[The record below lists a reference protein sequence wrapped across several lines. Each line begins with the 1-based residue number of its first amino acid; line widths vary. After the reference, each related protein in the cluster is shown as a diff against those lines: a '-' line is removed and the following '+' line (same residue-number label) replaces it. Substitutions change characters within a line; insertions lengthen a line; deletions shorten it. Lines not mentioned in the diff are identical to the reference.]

1 MRKQKI
7 DRVISKR
14 LEVLQGISHKEP
26 LRVVTRNAE
35 LLKGSRPGVFLTFND
50 VTWFKGHTLEQV
62 HSPSME
68 TPLPKPN
75 MGTLFLGGT
84 GSLGASVW
92 TLRSESPN
100 YFMKN
105 TGQNFFKSWNST
117 RNSGICGHQT
127 CRLESLFSLYILYIS
142 VFSYGDKL

>member
-14 LEVLQGISHKEP
+14 LEVLQGISHNEP

-35 LLKGSRPGVFLTFND
+35 LLKGSHPGVFLTFND

-75 MGTLFLGGT
+75 MGHSF
-84 GSLGASVW
+84 
-92 TLRSESPN
+92 
-100 YFMKN
+100 
-105 TGQNFFKSWNST
+105 
-117 RNSGICGHQT
+117 
-127 CRLESLFSLYILYIS
+127 
-142 VFSYGDKL
+142 